1 MFIIFLSIPNTL
13 AESHYTFIAPVAQM
27 KQTRTVKCFPWL
39 WLLVEVKELLFE
51 HVTEFA
57 AGDTLAVLK
66 TLVERVKRNRDN
78 RHLCAAFIAWCVFNS
93 QVFICH
99 ASSYWLAGHG
109 SHSNN
114 DLLWN
119 SIFKMCLINRAEQ
132 QRVVGT
138 LWHQDWKS
146 VFMET

>member
-13 AESHYTFIAPVAQM
+13 AESHYPFIATVAQM
-27 KQTRTVKCFPWL
+27 KLKTRTVKFFPWL

-93 QVFICH
+93 LVFICLRV
-99 ASSYWLAGHG
+99 AIDWLAMAAT
-109 SHSNN
+109 
-114 DLLWN
+114 L
-119 SIFKMCLINRAEQ
+119 KMICFETVYLK
-132 QRVVGT
+132 RV
-138 LWHQDWKS
+138 
-146 VFMET
+146 